1 MTESKATAV
10 VETPAF
16 AVHVDDG
23 HSDGE
28 MVFQL
33 AGELDCDSAPQ
44 LHQAID
50 ALKGRKTRTL
60 VFDLSG
66 LEFIDSSGL
75 HELVVALKRQREAGG
90 ELLLRAPRPQT
101 LRVLEIVGLTTV
113 FAVT

>member
-1 MTESKATAV
+1 MNESRVTSVVSTE
-10 VETPAF
+10 AF
-16 AVHVDDG
+16 AVHADDG
-23 HSDGE
+23 GGDGE
-28 MVFQL
+28 IVVHL
-33 AGELDCDSAPQ
+33 VGELDCDSAPR
-44 LHQAID
+44 LRQALD
-50 ALKGRKTRTL
+50 DLRGQATCTL

-90 ELLLRAPRPQT
+90 ELLLRSPRPQT